1 MLVLARKKGQSII
14 IGKNIK
20 IMVVEVTGDTVRL
33 GIEAPP
39 ELEIFRTEIYQQLR
53 EENTGSIINTKEVMK
68 QLKEIRE
75 KK

>member
-33 GIEAPP
+33 GIEAPT

-53 EENTGSIINTKEVMK
+53 EENAGSIINTEEVMK